1 MTEDETERVHC
12 LDCGCDI
19 WDHNTGETVAMFG
32 GCGSCG
38 ECERWR

>member
-1 MTEDETERVHC
+1 MSENDAERVGC

-19 WDHNTGETVAMFG
+19 WDHNSRETIPAFG

-38 ECERWR
+38 DCGGWR